1 MKLLFIDDDFSSIEP
16 LIEII
21 ENKPEKEWHHIK
33 EFGKTRD
40 AIKSFR
46 PDIVILDIFFGDPLN
61 DRGTGLKS
69 LDFIWDNRFCPVI
82 VYSAAERETM
92 EEKIMDK
99 YKRHPFISYF
109 RKGRKD
115 IRSVE
120 RKLMEIKPH
129 VDVLRSVEDYLDET
143 FSSVMKKV
151 APYMFG
157 ADGNQQSDIVRR
169 AVRRRLAAWMDEFSS
184 EEEKLAPWEQYV
196 FPPISE
202 NTIRMGD
209 VMKDKTG
216 DSTTPSAFK
225 IVLTPSCD
233 LANSKVEN
241 VLVGRCCS
249 VGETLVNAGLSK
261 NTKWDKIK
269 KSFLSQGYSNGIV
282 LLPKLTD
289 LIPLMAA
296 NLRAL
301 DLVPVKE
308 IAKNYERVASLDSPF
323 REMVSWAYMQIAGR
337 PGLPERNLDEWA
349 KEISEALKATEVE
362 EQG

>member
-1 MKLLFIDDDFSSIEP
+1 MKLLFIDDDFGSIEP

-21 ENKPEKEWHHIK
+21 GNKPEKEIRHIK
-33 EFGKTRD
+33 EFGKARE

-46 PDIVILDIFFGDPLN
+46 PDIVILDIFYGDPSN

-69 LDFIWDNRFCPVI
+69 LDFIWSNRFCPVI
-82 VYSAAERETM
+82 VYSAADKETM

-99 YKRHPFISYF
+99 YKRHHFISYF
-109 RKGRKD
+109 RKGQKD
-115 IRSVE
+115 IKSVE
-120 RKLMEIKPH
+120 KKLMEIKPH
-129 VDVLRSVEDYLDET
+129 VNVLRSVEDYLDDA
-143 FSSVMKKV
+143 FSSVMKEV
-151 APYMFG
+151 APYTFG
-157 ADGNQQSDIVRR
+157 ANENQQSDIVKR
-169 AVRRRLAAWMDEFSS
+169 AVRRRLAAWMDELSS
-184 EEEKLAPWEQYV
+184 EDEKLAPWEQYV
-196 FPPISE
+196 FPPISKK
-202 NTIRMGD
+202 TIRMGD
-209 VMKDKTG
+209 VMKEKTG
-216 DSTTPSAFK
+216 DGADPAAFK

-241 VLVGRCCS
+241 VLVGLCCS
-249 VGETLVNAGLSK
+249 VGETLLTAGVAK

-269 KSFLSQGYSNGIV
+269 KSFLTQGHLNGIV
-282 LLPKLTD
+282 LLPKLTN
-289 LIPLMAA
+289 LIPSMAA

-301 DLVPVKE
+301 ELVPAEE

-349 KEISEALKATEVE
+349 KEISKELKATEVE